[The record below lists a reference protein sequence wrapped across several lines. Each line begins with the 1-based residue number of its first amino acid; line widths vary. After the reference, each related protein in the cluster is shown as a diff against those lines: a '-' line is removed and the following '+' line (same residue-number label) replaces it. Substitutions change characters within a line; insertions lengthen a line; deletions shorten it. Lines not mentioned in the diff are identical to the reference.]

1 MKDNKRLKRR
11 VRNSYIVSTVSMALV
26 LFLLGSVGYLMT
38 AALRVARTLQE
49 SVTVTVELA
58 DGVDSLRRGEIERR
72 LRGDEMVRDIE
83 FVSKQTKIGD
93 AEFRHM
99 FENEIEEVLGE
110 NPLNDSFEVH
120 LSAESADS
128 VRLDA
133 FMAKAGG
140 MRGVERATCPLPMIR
155 RMHATVNKIQLV
167 LAVFAAALLAI
178 SLILL
183 SNTIRLSIYSKRY
196 LINTMKLVGATKWFI
211 MRPFLASSVW
221 QGLAAGAGA
230 VRRSALRVERGPA
243 RTDDARGDDQGDD
256 HRGEYDGRRR
266 GARAAFYGRIG
277 QPVRR
282 HEIGQDTLVLRGR
295 TFEQKWVRYPVSY
308 GRSHG
313 PRPCFR
319 ILPSPEF
326 PPRRGLRGVCSAGL
340 PLRLRSAG
348 GNKDRFVGLP
358 PV

>member
-196 LINTMKLVGATKWFI
+196 LINTMKLVGATSGSSCG
-211 MRPFLASSVW
+211 LSGSSVW
-221 QGLAAGAGA
+221 QGLAAGAGCFGA

-243 RTDDARGDDQGDD
+243 ELTTL
-256 HRGEYDGRRR
+256 
-266 GARAAFYGRIG
+266 AAMTKAMIIVG
-277 QPVRR
+277 
-282 HEIGQDTLVLRGR
+282 
-295 TFEQKWVRYPVSY
+295 SMM
-308 GRSHG
+308 
-313 PRPCFR
+313 
-319 ILPSPEF
+319 
-326 PPRRGLRGVCSAGL
+326 
-340 PLRLRSAG
+340 AG
-348 GNKDRFVGLP
+348 GVALALLFTAVSVNRFVDMRSDKIHLY
-358 PV
+358 

>member
-211 MRPFLASSVW
+211 MRPFLGSSLTQGILAGTAASALF
-221 QGLAAGAGA
+221 GLA
-230 VRRSALRVERGPA
+230 V
-243 RTDDARGDDQGDD
+243 
-256 HRGEYDGRRR
+256 Y
-266 GARAAFYGRIG
+266 GAR
-277 QPVRR
+277 P
-282 HEIGQDTLVLRGR
+282 
-295 TFEQKWVRYPVSY
+295 WP
-308 GRSHG
+308 
-313 PRPCFR
+313 
-319 ILPSPEF
+319 
-326 PPRRGLRGVCSAGL
+326 
-340 PLRLRSAG
+340 
-348 GNKDRFVGLP
+348 N
-358 PV
+358 

>member
-120 LSAESADS
+120 LSA
-128 VRLDA
+128 
-133 FMAKAGG
+133 GG

-230 VRRSALRVERGPA
+230 SALFGVALYGLS
-243 RTDDARGDDQGDD
+243 
-256 HRGEYDGRRR
+256 
-266 GARAAFYGRIG
+266 AAL
-277 QPVRR
+277 P
-282 HEIGQDTLVLRGR
+282 ELTTLAAMTKAMIIVG
-295 TFEQKWVRYPVSY
+295 SMM
-308 GRSHG
+308 
-313 PRPCFR
+313 
-319 ILPSPEF
+319 
-326 PPRRGLRGVCSAGL
+326 
-340 PLRLRSAG
+340 AG
-348 GNKDRFVGLP
+348 GVALALLFTAVSVNRFVDMRSDKIHLY
-358 PV
+358 

>member
-221 QGLAAGAGA
+221 QGLAL
-230 VRRSALRVERGPA
+230 RR
-243 RTDDARGDDQGDD
+243 
-256 HRGEYDGRRR
+256 
-266 GARAAFYGRIG
+266 
-277 QPVRR
+277 
-282 HEIGQDTLVLRGR
+282 
-295 TFEQKWVRYPVSY
+295 
-308 GRSHG
+308 
-313 PRPCFR
+313 
-319 ILPSPEF
+319 
-326 PPRRGLRGVCSAGL
+326 CSA
-340 PLRLRSAG
+340 
-348 GNKDRFVGLP
+348 
-358 PV
+358 

>member
-221 QGLAAGAGA
+221 QGLAAGA

-256 HRGEYDGRRR
+256 HRGEHDGRRR

-282 HEIGQDTLVLRGR
+282 HEVGQDTLVLRGR

-308 GRSHG
+308 GCSHG

-326 PPRRGLRGVCSAGL
+326 PPRRGLRGVRSAGL

>member
-211 MRPFLASSVW
+211 MRPFLASR
-221 QGLAAGAGA
+221 GRRFGT

-256 HRGEYDGRRR
+256 HRGEHDGRRR

-282 HEIGQDTLVLRGR
+282 HEVGQDTLVLRGR

-313 PRPCFR
+313 PRLCFR

-326 PPRRGLRGVCSAGL
+326 PPRRGLRGCCPAGGWRDGFTDCFEGQVRSSAG
-340 PLRLRSAG
+340 
-348 GNKDRFVGLP
+348 
-358 PV
+358 

>member
-120 LSAESADS
+120 LSAESWPTRCGSTPSWPRPAGCGAWS
-128 VRLDA
+128 VRP
-133 FMAKAGG
+133 
-140 MRGVERATCPLPMIR
+140 PLPMIR

-230 VRRSALRVERGPA
+230 SALFGVALYGLS
-243 RTDDARGDDQGDD
+243 
-256 HRGEYDGRRR
+256 
-266 GARAAFYGRIG
+266 AAL
-277 QPVRR
+277 P
-282 HEIGQDTLVLRGR
+282 ELTTLAAMTKAMIIVG
-295 TFEQKWVRYPVSY
+295 SMM
-308 GRSHG
+308 
-313 PRPCFR
+313 
-319 ILPSPEF
+319 
-326 PPRRGLRGVCSAGL
+326 
-340 PLRLRSAG
+340 AG
-348 GNKDRFVGLP
+348 GVALALLFTAVSVNRFVDMRSDKIHLY
-358 PV
+358 

>member
-58 DGVDSLRRGEIERR
+58 DGVDSLRRG
-72 LRGDEMVRDIE
+72 
-83 FVSKQTKIGD
+83 
-93 AEFRHM
+93 
-99 FENEIEEVLGE
+99 EIEEVLGE

-196 LINTMKLVGATKWFI
+196 LINTMKLVGATKWLI

-230 VRRSALRVERGPA
+230 SALFGVALYGLS
-243 RTDDARGDDQGDD
+243 
-256 HRGEYDGRRR
+256 
-266 GARAAFYGRIG
+266 AAL
-277 QPVRR
+277 P
-282 HEIGQDTLVLRGR
+282 ELTTLAAMTKAMIIVG
-295 TFEQKWVRYPVSY
+295 SMM
-308 GRSHG
+308 
-313 PRPCFR
+313 
-319 ILPSPEF
+319 
-326 PPRRGLRGVCSAGL
+326 
-340 PLRLRSAG
+340 AG
-348 GNKDRFVGLP
+348 GVALALLFTAVSVNRFVDMRSDKIHLY
-358 PV
+358 

>member
-196 LINTMKLVGATKWFI
+196 LINTMKLVGI

-230 VRRSALRVERGPA
+230 SALFGVALYGLS
-243 RTDDARGDDQGDD
+243 
-256 HRGEYDGRRR
+256 
-266 GARAAFYGRIG
+266 AAL
-277 QPVRR
+277 P
-282 HEIGQDTLVLRGR
+282 ELTTLAAMTKAMIIVG
-295 TFEQKWVRYPVSY
+295 SMM
-308 GRSHG
+308 
-313 PRPCFR
+313 
-319 ILPSPEF
+319 
-326 PPRRGLRGVCSAGL
+326 
-340 PLRLRSAG
+340 AG
-348 GNKDRFVGLP
+348 GVALALLFTAVSVNRFVDMRSDKIHLY
-358 PV
+358 

>member
-1 MKDNKRLKRR
+1 
-11 VRNSYIVSTVSMALV
+11 
-26 LFLLGSVGYLMT
+26 
-38 AALRVARTLQE
+38 
-49 SVTVTVELA
+49 
-58 DGVDSLRRGEIERR
+58 
-72 LRGDEMVRDIE
+72 
-83 FVSKQTKIGD
+83 
-93 AEFRHM
+93 M

-211 MRPFLASSVW
+211 KRPFLASSVW

-230 VRRSALRVERGPA
+230 SALFGVALYGLS
-243 RTDDARGDDQGDD
+243 
-256 HRGEYDGRRR
+256 
-266 GARAAFYGRIG
+266 AAL
-277 QPVRR
+277 P
-282 HEIGQDTLVLRGR
+282 ELTTLAAMTKAMIIVG
-295 TFEQKWVRYPVSY
+295 SMM
-308 GRSHG
+308 
-313 PRPCFR
+313 
-319 ILPSPEF
+319 
-326 PPRRGLRGVCSAGL
+326 
-340 PLRLRSAG
+340 AG
-348 GNKDRFVGLP
+348 GVALALLFTAVSVNRFVDMRSDKIHLY
-358 PV
+358 

>member
-38 AALRVARTLQE
+38 AALRGARTLQ
-49 SVTVTVELA
+49 VTVELA

-211 MRPFLASSVW
+211 MRPFLASVW

-230 VRRSALRVERGPA
+230 SALFGVALYGLS
-243 RTDDARGDDQGDD
+243 
-256 HRGEYDGRRR
+256 
-266 GARAAFYGRIG
+266 AAL
-277 QPVRR
+277 P
-282 HEIGQDTLVLRGR
+282 ELTTLAAMTKAMIIVG
-295 TFEQKWVRYPVSY
+295 SMM
-308 GRSHG
+308 
-313 PRPCFR
+313 
-319 ILPSPEF
+319 
-326 PPRRGLRGVCSAGL
+326 
-340 PLRLRSAG
+340 AG
-348 GNKDRFVGLP
+348 GVALALLFTAVSVNRFVDMRSDKIHLY
-358 PV
+358 

>member
-49 SVTVTVELA
+49 SVTVTVELEN
-58 DGVDSLRRGEIERR
+58 GVDSVRRSEIESR
-72 LRGDEMVRDIE
+72 LRGDEMVRAIE
-83 FVSKQTKIGD
+83 FVSKEAKIGD

-128 VRLDA
+128 TQLDA

-155 RMHATVNKIQLV
+155 RMHATVNKIRLV
-167 LAVFAAALLAI
+167 LLLFGGALLVI

-183 SNTIRLSIYSKRY
+183 SNTIRLAIFSKRY

-211 MRPFLASSVW
+211 MRPFLGSSLTQGILAGTAASALF
-221 QGLAAGAGA
+221 GLAVYGLNEAVPELMTIAEAGKIA
-230 VRRSALRVERGPA
+230 
-243 RTDDARGDDQGDD
+243 
-256 HRGEYDGRRR
+256 
-266 GARAAFYGRIG
+266 I
-277 QPVRR
+277 
-282 HEIGQDTLVLRGR
+282 
-295 TFEQKWVRYPVSY
+295 
-308 GRSHG
+308 
-313 PRPCFR
+313 
-319 ILPSPEF
+319 ILGSMI
-326 PPRRGLRGVCSAGL
+326 
-340 PLRLRSAG
+340 AG
-348 GNKDRFVGLP
+348 GIIISGLFTFAALNKFINMKSNKIYLY
-358 PV
+358 

>member
-128 VRLDA
+128 VR
-133 FMAKAGG
+133 
-140 MRGVERATCPLPMIR
+140 GVERATCPLPMIR

-230 VRRSALRVERGPA
+230 SALFGVALYGLS
-243 RTDDARGDDQGDD
+243 
-256 HRGEYDGRRR
+256 
-266 GARAAFYGRIG
+266 AAL
-277 QPVRR
+277 P
-282 HEIGQDTLVLRGR
+282 ELTTLAAMTKAMIIVG
-295 TFEQKWVRYPVSY
+295 SMM
-308 GRSHG
+308 
-313 PRPCFR
+313 
-319 ILPSPEF
+319 
-326 PPRRGLRGVCSAGL
+326 
-340 PLRLRSAG
+340 AG
-348 GNKDRFVGLP
+348 GVALALLFTAVSVNRFVDMRSDTIHLY
-358 PV
+358 

>member
-1 MKDNKRLKRR
+1 M
-11 VRNSYIVSTVSMALV
+11 
-26 LFLLGSVGYLMT
+26 FLLGSVGYLMT

-155 RMHATVNKIQLV
+155 RMHATSLDGIGKEFGNRDHSTILHSLDKVEKQMQTDPK
-167 LAVFAAALLAI
+167 FAERVKEITTNI
-178 SLILL
+178 S
-183 SNTIRLSIYSKRY
+183 SKR
-196 LINTMKLVGATKWFI
+196 
-211 MRPFLASSVW
+211 
-221 QGLAAGAGA
+221 
-230 VRRSALRVERGPA
+230 
-243 RTDDARGDDQGDD
+243 
-256 HRGEYDGRRR
+256 
-266 GARAAFYGRIG
+266 
-277 QPVRR
+277 
-282 HEIGQDTLVLRGR
+282 
-295 TFEQKWVRYPVSY
+295 
-308 GRSHG
+308 
-313 PRPCFR
+313 
-319 ILPSPEF
+319 
-326 PPRRGLRGVCSAGL
+326 
-340 PLRLRSAG
+340 
-348 GNKDRFVGLP
+348 
-358 PV
+358 